1 VSQSLSIREQLKV
14 LEQVQE
20 LDLKLDKLKSSRDA
34 VPAAL
39 KSLDD
44 NLGKLRA
51 GGAAKAKALEELE
64 KTERQ
69 TQAAL
74 DLNRDR
80 LTRSSSRLEGVQ
92 NSQEFAAINKE
103 IEQLK
108 KMNGS
113 LTEQSKKAQADIE
126 ALRKEV
132 AEFNTQLSTGQTE
145 RADREAK
152 LTGQSGQLN
161 AEISTLASER
171 QKATQGLDPRL
182 LAQYDRVRGARGGL
196 GLVPAIAGRCKGC
209 NMVVPP
215 QLYNEIQRG
224 SHLHGCPSCHR
235 LLFVPV
241 QPEAK
246 SGG

>member
-1 VSQSLSIREQLKV
+1 VTQPLPIREQLKI
-14 LEQVQE
+14 LETVQE
-20 LDLKLDKLKSSRDA
+20 LDLKLDRLKQSRDA
-34 VPAAL
+34 VPSAL
-39 KSLDD
+39 KALDD
-44 NLGKLRA
+44 SLGKLRGTA
-51 GGAAKAKALEELE
+51 AAKAKALEELE

-74 DLNRDR
+74 DLNKDR

-103 IEQLK
+103 IDQLK

-113 LTEQSKKAQADIE
+113 LTEQSKKAKADIE
-126 ALRKEV
+126 ALQKEV
-132 AEFNTQLSTGQTE
+132 GELNAQLSTGQTE
-145 RADREAK
+145 RTDRETQ
-152 LTGQSGQLN
+152 LTGQSGQLSS
-161 AEISTLASER
+161 EISTLTAER
-171 QKATQGLDPRL
+171 NKATQGVDARL

-235 LLFVPV
+235 ILFVPA
-241 QPEAK
+241 QPEGK
-246 SGG
+246 SAG